1 MSSVYFLA
9 VRYLTR
15 GLLLLVLLLSAS
27 CAAKSSNGVASSA
40 AAKAVPDKGAVSD
53 NMLNIFTGEYEA
65 SPLLLTHPPK
75 LVAVLPFEGNPDEWE
90 FAPSGIDPVNV
101 LRRGFYNHLSSLPF
115 QDMELRETD
124 KRLAKAGMRD
134 PVLLRMAMQ
143 HEPQRVCEVLG
154 VDAVILGK
162 VTHFDRMYF
171 GLASQAAVGCEV
183 RMLDCKTGREL
194 WHASHVSR
202 ATSAGVSLTPVGWAL
217 DAVNSIWNLREDEL
231 LSQTDALFRDMVATI
246 ERNIPKEIPQSRLA
260 TPILDSPL
268 QGQLREKARLTAE
281 KGPYLVRAAYLIGPG
296 GELLIDPGVELRFA
310 PGASLRV
317 EGGAVKAGGTV
328 SQPVRLVPETT
339 IPGSY
344 TGIVLEHAVGVSLHH
359 VMIQG
364 AVTGLTIAHSAPDL
378 LSCAITDCTQAGLVL
393 KSGAKPVLRCVRF
406 TGNQGM
412 GAVLIEGT
420 DISPQVESCF
430 FEHNE
435 PFQVQSYAPVQLNF
449 SNNYW
454 GPEGPAPDSVLGEI
468 RVAPFLASPPEMGNC
483 HAP

>member
-1 MSSVYFLA
+1 MSSANFST

-15 GLLLLVLLLSAS
+15 GLLFLLLLVSAS
-27 CAAKSSNGVASSA
+27 CAGKSGTGPVASP
-40 AAKAVPDKGAVSD
+40 AAKPAADTGAVSD
-53 NMLNIFTGEYEA
+53 NMLNIFEGEYKA
-65 SPLLLTHPPK
+65 SPLLRTHPPK

-90 FAPSGIDPVNV
+90 FAPSGIDPVKV

-115 QDMELRETD
+115 KDMELHEID
-124 KRLAKAGMRD
+124 KRLSKAGMLD

-143 HEPQRVCEVLG
+143 LEPQRVCQVLG

-202 ATSAGVSLTPVGWAL
+202 GTSAGFSLTPVGWAM

-231 LSQTDALFRDMVATI
+231 LSQTDALFRDMVVTI
-246 ERNIPKEIPQSRLA
+246 ERNIPKEIPASRLS
-260 TPILDSPL
+260 TPILNSPL
-268 QGQLREKARLTAE
+268 QGELREKARLAAE
-281 KGPYLVRAAYLIGPG
+281 HSPYLVRTDYTIGPG

-317 EGGAVKAGGTV
+317 EGGTIKAKG
-328 SQPVRLVPETT
+328 SALLPIRLMPQTGV
-339 IPGSY
+339 PGSF
-344 TGIVLEHAVGVSLHH
+344 GGFFLEHSVGTSLHH

-364 AVTGLTIAHSAPDL
+364 AVTGLSVAQSAPDL
-378 LSCAITDCTQAGLVL
+378 LSCDITDCTQAGLLL

-406 TGNQGM
+406 SGNQGM
-412 GAVLIEGT
+412 GGILIEGT
-420 DISPQVESCF
+420 NISPRVESCT
-430 FEHNE
+430 FEHND
-435 PFQVQSYAPVQLNF
+435 PFQVQSYTPVQLNF

-454 GPEGPAPDSVLGEI
+454 GPEGPAPESVLGEI
-468 RVAPFLASPPEMGNC
+468 RTEPFLSAPPEMGNC
-483 HAP
+483 HEP